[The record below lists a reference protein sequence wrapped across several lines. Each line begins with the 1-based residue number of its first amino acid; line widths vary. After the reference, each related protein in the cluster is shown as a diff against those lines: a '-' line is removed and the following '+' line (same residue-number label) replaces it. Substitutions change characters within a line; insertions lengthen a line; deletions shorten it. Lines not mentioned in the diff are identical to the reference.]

1 MQVKN
6 ETITIG
12 VKTDKF
18 GPTLRIGEEWI
29 KTSEELYNTFVKGNT
44 YTVEMVTNDKGKKNI
59 TKIVKQEEAVKEVKK
74 PSYEKK
80 VEASSKGEFRSPNQ
94 IMRSSAIGVALSFVA
109 QSLQNDI
116 ETPIDKKMD
125 LAFDLAKKVERYIE
139 GE

>member
-29 KTSEELYNTFVKGNT
+29 KTSKELFEKLEKGKT
-44 YTVEMVTNDKGKKNI
+44 YTVEMITNDKGKKSI
-59 TKIVKQEEAVKEVKK
+59 SKIIGESATPSPAPK
-74 PSYEKK
+74 PAYEKK

-116 ETPIDKKMD
+116 ETPFDKKTE
-125 LAFDLAKKVERYIE
+125 LAFVLAKKVEEYIE

>member
-6 ETITIG
+6 EIITVG

-18 GPTLRIGEEWI
+18 GPTLRVGEEWI
-29 KTSEELYNTFVKGNT
+29 KTSKELFEQLEKGKT

-59 TKIVKQEEAVKEVKK
+59 TKIVRQEDPIKESPK

-94 IMRSSAIGVALSFVA
+94 IMRSSAIGVALSFVS

-116 ETPIDKKMD
+116 ETPIDKKIEI
-125 LAFDLAKKVERYIE
+125 AFDLAKKVEGYIE

>member
-29 KTSEELYNTFVKGNT
+29 KTTPELYATLEKGKT

-59 TKIVKQEEAVKEVKK
+59 TKIVQQEATKAEVKK
-74 PSYEKK
+74 PAYEKK
-80 VEASSKGEFRSPNQ
+80 AEASKGEFRSPSQ
-94 IMRSSAIGVALSFVA
+94 IMRSSAVGVALSFIA
-109 QSLQNDI
+109 QALQNDI
-116 ETPIDKKMD
+116 ETSVDKKIE
-125 LAFDLAKKVERYIE
+125 LAFTLAKQVEKYIE
-139 GE
+139 G